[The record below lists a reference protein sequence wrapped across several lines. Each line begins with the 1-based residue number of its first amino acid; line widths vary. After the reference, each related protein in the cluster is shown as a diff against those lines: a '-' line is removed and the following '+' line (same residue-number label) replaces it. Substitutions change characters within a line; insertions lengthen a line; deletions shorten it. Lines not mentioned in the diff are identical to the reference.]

1 MSSSS
6 ARVERGRPLG
16 ERPLARQLPEHAR
29 EPLDELGQPTDAHG
43 VARLDRRGQG
53 GAQPRVARHRDAEQ
67 QPIEP
72 RRPGVL
78 PERLQLERP
87 PVRGVEAPAHTG
99 ADGELAQPVEV
110 AVVEAEPPA
119 HGRGGEQVE
128 HLRGGEPRGG
138 QLQEPGDDVE
148 QRVDLP
154 QRPVGQAHGQRLRR
168 VRAGPERGGDERRE
182 RLDVRAHDQYV
193 TRLEAGIG
201 LQQAEHDLPQHLDL
215 AVRPVAG
222 VNLHG
227 AVSVGHD
234 EQPVVAQ
241 PPLQPAQQRGRRL
254 GAGVVLVDEAGHGR
268 GEPHLQLAHVAP
280 ERGQQRVRGRVGARV
295 GGARRHR
302 ARCRV
307 RSNRGPERGR
317 GVGEPQ
323 VDGPVLA
330 QRGEHGELLRG
341 EAGGAEERQPLG
353 QPDDRGIGAQGRAR
367 RVDPLGGIGA
377 ADAGAQPPPQL
388 GLPRQIRVDPAL
400 ARPPGPQQ
408 LGPVGGVGAEQ
419 LRHPAGQGV
428 PAGVVGV
435 EHGAPRLLRGR
446 VEHLQQRPHRP
457 LRVPR
462 VGVGCA
468 ADRPADR
475 LGDQRGG
482 ERNATPAQMPS
493 PSGAPSRCE
502 RRCANHRSTPF
513 AGTATTSAAKGSAG
527 GRASTSARASAST
540 SARSARCT
548 WTPAVVMAS
557 R

>member
-1 MSSSS
+1 MTSSRSS
-6 ARVERGRPLG
+6 RSPRCS
-16 ERPLARQLPEHAR
+16 LPSSV
-29 EPLDELGQPTDAHG
+29 GG
-43 VARLDRRGQG
+43 GSGQG
-53 GAQPRVARHRDAEQ
+53 WCWST
-67 QPIEP
+67 
-72 RRPGVL
+72 RPGT
-78 PERLQLERP
+78 
-87 PVRGVEAPAHTG
+87 A
-99 ADGELAQPVEV
+99 
-110 AVVEAEPPA
+110 
-119 HGRGGEQVE
+119 
-128 HLRGGEPRGG
+128 
-138 QLQEPGDDVE
+138 
-148 QRVDLP
+148 
-154 QRPVGQAHGQRLRR
+154 
-168 VRAGPERGGDERRE
+168 
-182 RLDVRAHDQYV
+182 
-193 TRLEAGIG
+193 
-201 LQQAEHDLPQHLDL
+201 
-215 AVRPVAG
+215 
-222 VNLHG
+222 
-227 AVSVGHD
+227 AVSRTCSSRTSRPSEDSSG
-234 EQPVVAQ
+234 
-241 PPLQPAQQRGRRL
+241 
-254 GAGVVLVDEAGHGR
+254 
-268 GEPHLQLAHVAP
+268 
-280 ERGQQRVRGRVGARV
+280 VRGRVGARV

-353 QPDDRGIGAQGRAR
+353 QPDDGGIGAQGRAR

-377 ADAGAQPPPQL
+377 ADARAQPPPQL

-428 PAGVVGV
+428 SAGVVGV

-482 ERNATPAQMPS
+482 GAERHSRADAVAIGGAEPVREALRQPPLHPLRGYGHHLGGEGIGRWAGEHLGKGIGEHVGPLRPVHVDARGGHGVTV
-493 PSGAPSRCE
+493 GAPTDSTGGGPVD
-502 RRCANHRSTPF
+502 HRT
-513 AGTATTSAAKGSAG
+513 
-527 GRASTSARASAST
+527 
-540 SARSARCT
+540 
-548 WTPAVVMAS
+548 
-557 R
+557 